1 MTAPTILD
9 ASKEFS
15 ISQINSYLLA
25 KHHLMR
31 RDGKDICTVADDLL
45 GLHATSNVTPYI
57 SLFNRIEK
65 FSTEDLTR
73 TIYDQEGL
81 VRIRAMRGTFF
92 LVTQSLLSTMTEATQ
107 FPKDRIN
114 KSLANAAIS
123 LAEFQ
128 TVSKLILDSVSERP
142 KSLPEI
148 KRELSSAHAR
158 TLDWKRGHRITRRTN
173 LGVVLHVLLLQRR
186 VQSLPEKI
194 VWRSINWD
202 GYGTRTF
209 TRIKK
214 VTYALGS
221 TQISDSIGL
230 EEAKTKLAQLYVK
243 RYGPVTIEDIAW
255 WMDEPK
261 LGVLRFLN
269 RLSDKVAKIWITG
282 SPGDFLL
289 CNDDVERLE
298 KAGVNDVEVRFLPY
312 EDPYAKGWKVKARI
326 IPRTMEKRVY
336 PFGNA
341 LPTVTVDGRIT
352 ATWSVVAV
360 EKTAKLNV
368 TRVVPTDRK
377 MDASIVE
384 EGQRLGEFLMGE
396 RPITVVLRGP

>member
-1 MTAPTILD
+1 MVKMLMLKG
-9 ASKEFS
+9 KEFS
-15 ISQINSYLLA
+15 ISWTNSLLLA
-25 KHHLMR
+25 KHHLMK
-31 RDGKDICTVADDLL
+31 RDGKDVCAVADDLL

-65 FSTEDLTR
+65 FSTENLTR
-73 TIYDQEGL
+73 AIYDQGSL

-92 LVTQSLLSTMTEATQ
+92 LVTQPLLPTMTKATQ
-107 FPKDRIN
+107 FSKDRVN
-114 KSLANAAIS
+114 KSLANAGIS
-123 LAEFQ
+123 SAEFQ

-158 TLDWKRGHRITRRTN
+158 TLDWKRGRRITRRTN
-173 LGVVLHVLLLQRR
+173 LGVVLHILLLQRR
-186 VQSLPEKI
+186 VQSLPDKI
-194 VWRSINWD
+194 EWKSTNWD
-202 GYGTRTF
+202 GYGTRIF

-214 VTYALGS
+214 VTYALS
-221 TQISDSIGL
+221 SIPNSDSVGL
-230 EEAKTKLAQLYVK
+230 EEAKANLAELYVK
-243 RYGPVTIEDIAW
+243 RYGPVTIDDIAW

-261 LGVLRFLN
+261 PAVLRFLN
-269 RLSDKVAKIWITG
+269 RLSDNVARIRIAG

-289 CNDDVERLE
+289 CNDDASRPQ
-298 KAGVNDVEVRFLPY
+298 KAGVHDVEVRFLPY

-326 IPRTMEKRVY
+326 IPKTVEKLVY

-368 TRVVPTDRK
+368 TRVFPTDRK
-377 MDASIVE
+377 MDARIVE

-396 RPITVVLRGP
+396 RPVTVVLRGP

>member
-45 GLHATSNVTPYI
+45 ALYATSNVTPNI

-148 KRELSSAHAR
+148 KRELSSAYAR
-158 TLDWKRGHRITRRTN
+158 TLDWRRGRRITRRTN

-194 VWRSINWD
+194 EWKSINWD
-202 GYGTRTF
+202 GYGTRTL

-221 TQISDSIGL
+221 IPISDSVGL
-230 EEAKTKLAQLYVK
+230 EEAKAKLTELYVK
-243 RYGPVTIEDIAW
+243 RYGPVTIDDIAW

-261 LGVLRFLN
+261 PAVSGFLN
-269 RLSDKVAKIWITG
+269 RLSDKIARIRIAG
-282 SPGDFLL
+282 SLGDFLL
-289 CNDDVERLE
+289 CNDDAARLE
-298 KAGVNDVEVRFLPY
+298 KASVYDGEVRFLPY
-312 EDPYAKGWKVKARI
+312 EDPYAKAWKVKSRI
-326 IPRTMEKRVY
+326 IPKTVEKLVY

-341 LPTVTVDGRIT
+341 LPTVIVDGRIT
-352 ATWSVVAV
+352 ATWNVVAV
-360 EKTAKLNV
+360 K
-368 TRVVPTDRK
+368 R
-377 MDASIVE
+377 
-384 EGQRLGEFLMGE
+384 GQN
-396 RPITVVLRGP
+396 

>member
-1 MTAPTILD
+1 MLMLKG
-9 ASKEFS
+9 KEYS
-15 ISQINSYLLA
+15 ISQTNSHLLA
-25 KHHLMR
+25 KHHLMK
-31 RDGKDICTVADDLL
+31 RDRKDVCAIANDLL

-214 VTYALGS
+214 VTYALGL

-230 EEAKTKLAQLYVK
+230 EEAKTKLAQRYVK

-255 WMDEPK
+255 RRDEPK
-261 LGVLRFLN
+261 SSESGFLN
-269 RLSDKVAKIWITG
+269 RRSVKIGRIRIAG
-282 SPGDFLL
+282 SLGDFLL
-289 CNDDVERLE
+289 CNDDAARLE
-298 KAGVNDVEVRFLPY
+298 KASVYDWEVRFLPY
-312 EDPYAKGWKVKARI
+312 EDPYAKAW
-326 IPRTMEKRVY
+326 
-336 PFGNA
+336 
-341 LPTVTVDGRIT
+341 
-352 ATWSVVAV
+352 
-360 EKTAKLNV
+360 
-368 TRVVPTDRK
+368 
-377 MDASIVE
+377 
-384 EGQRLGEFLMGE
+384 
-396 RPITVVLRGP
+396 

>member
-1 MTAPTILD
+1 MLMLKG
-9 ASKEFS
+9 KEYS
-15 ISQINSYLLA
+15 ISQTNSHLLA
-25 KHHLMR
+25 KHHLMK
-31 RDGKDICTVADDLL
+31 RDRKDVCAIANDLL

-65 FSTEDLTR
+65 FSTENLTR
-73 TIYDQEGL
+73 AIYDQGSL
-81 VRIRAMRGTFF
+81 VRTRAMRGTFF
-92 LVTQSLLSTMTEATQ
+92 LVTQPLLPTMTKSTQ
-107 FPKDRIN
+107 VSKARVN
-114 KSLANAAIS
+114 KSLATAGIS
-123 LAEFQ
+123 SAEFQ

-158 TLDWKRGHRITRRTN
+158 TLDWKRGRRITRRTN
-173 LGVVLHVLLLQRR
+173 LGVVLHILLLQRR

-282 SPGDFLL
+282 
-289 CNDDVERLE
+289 
-298 KAGVNDVEVRFLPY
+298 
-312 EDPYAKGWKVKARI
+312 
-326 IPRTMEKRVY
+326 
-336 PFGNA
+336 
-341 LPTVTVDGRIT
+341 
-352 ATWSVVAV
+352 
-360 EKTAKLNV
+360 
-368 TRVVPTDRK
+368 
-377 MDASIVE
+377 AS
-384 EGQRLGEFLMGE
+384 
-396 RPITVVLRGP
+396 

>member
-1 MTAPTILD
+1 MLKG
-9 ASKEFS
+9 KEYS
-15 ISQINSYLLA
+15 ISQTISHLLA
-25 KHHLMR
+25 KHHLK
-31 RDGKDICTVADDLL
+31 RDGKDVCAIADDLL

-73 TIYDQEGL
+73 AIYDQGGL

-92 LVTQSLLSTMTEATQ
+92 LVTQLLLSTMTTATQ
-107 FPKDRIN
+107 FSKDRLN
-114 KSLANAAIS
+114 KSLARAGVS

-148 KRELSSAHAR
+148 KRELSSVYAR
-158 TLDWKRGHRITRRTN
+158 TLDWRRGRRITRRTN

-194 VWRSINWD
+194 EWGSINWD

-221 TQISDSIGL
+221 IPISDSVGL
-230 EEAKTKLAQLYVK
+230 EEAKAKLAELYVK
-243 RYGPVTIEDIAW
+243 RYGPVTIDDIAW

-261 LGVLRFLN
+261 PAVLRFLN
-269 RLSDKVAKIWITG
+269 RLSDKIARIRIAG

-289 CNDDVERLE
+289 CNDDAACLQ
-298 KAGVNDVEVRFLPY
+298 KADVHDGEVRFLPY

-326 IPRTMEKRVY
+326 IPKTVEKLVY

-341 LPTVTVDGRIT
+341 LPTVIVDGRIT

-360 EKTAKLNV
+360 EKSAKLNV

-396 RPITVVLRGP
+396 RPVMVVLRGP